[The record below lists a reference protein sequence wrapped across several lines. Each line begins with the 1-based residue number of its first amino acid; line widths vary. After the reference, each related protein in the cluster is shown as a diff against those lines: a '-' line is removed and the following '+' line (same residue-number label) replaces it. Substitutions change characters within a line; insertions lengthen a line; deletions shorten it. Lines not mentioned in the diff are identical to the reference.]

1 MSDFGH
7 RLRQIRIEMKMSQE
21 EFAKLLGTSK
31 QVISRYENGQ
41 RSPKISVA
49 ADYAQKLGISLNVL
63 NGIEDEHSMT
73 IGEKIKLLR
82 EKHGMTQLELARAV
96 GVSDK
101 AVSTW
106 ENDINVP
113 RMGVIQ
119 KIASYFNVSKAY
131 LVEDDATESPALP
144 PNLAPISKMP
154 HHRVRM
160 VGAVA
165 AGVPILADEEYDVYV
180 DAPEK
185 ADYALRIEGDSM
197 EPTYLDGDVIY
208 IREQPNVDDGRVAV
222 VLVDDSATLK
232 HVYHERDGLTLISD
246 NHAYPPMRVSFADHD
261 VIRILGVVVG
271 YTRMYRRLS

>member
-1 MSDFGH
+1 M
-7 RLRQIRIEMKMSQE
+7 
-21 EFAKLLGTSK
+21 
-31 QVISRYENGQ
+31 N
-41 RSPKISVA
+41 
-49 ADYAQKLGISLNVL
+49 
-63 NGIEDEHSMT
+63 
-73 IGEKIKLLR
+73 IGEKIKQRRKELGLSAEEIAQKAGVRPATIYRYESGEIKNPRASVLR
-82 EKHGMTQLELARAV
+82 PISEILGMDLYDLV
-96 GVSDK
+96 GWDSFVLDSVGK
-101 AVSTW
+101 K
-106 ENDINVP
+106 
-113 RMGVIQ
+113 Q
-119 KIASYFNVSKAY
+119 
-131 LVEDDATESPALP
+131 VETC
-144 PNLAPISKMP
+144 PNLTPISKMP